1 MKKGFA
7 KFNKPKAMFT
17 TYVKSNIVDFGQTIN
32 VIKDNNNFFNDKQF
46 ISSKNITIGLDQF
59 LDCIING
66 NYYAYEI
73 LINLSKKKFNNPVT
87 NILVDLIFKICV
99 YSIKNSK
106 LCDNMIYYINDS
118 KNKYKKYTLWK
129 LSYIVGGLNPLF
141 ITSKQIDY
149 EIKYREYR
157 DNIDLLE
164 LKDIIIFTYDT
175 YKKFNESKMNDDYI
189 FLKNEL
195 NSYIEENC
203 IA

>member
-1 MKKGFA
+1 MNKGFS

-32 VIKDNNNFFNDKQF
+32 VIKNNNNFFNDKQF
-46 ISSKNITIGLDQF
+46 ISSKNITIGLEQF

-87 NILVDLIFKICV
+87 NTLVDLIFKICI
-99 YSIKNSK
+99 YSIKSSK

-129 LSYIVGGLNPLF
+129 LSYIVGGTNPLF
-141 ITSKQIDY
+141 IESKQIDY

-164 LKDIIIFTYDT
+164 VKDIIIFTYDK

-189 FLKNEL
+189 FLKNKL
-195 NSYIEENC
+195 NSYLEENC